1 MKNKRIINPSHGCS
15 ENYTGP
21 IQLWLV
27 SKFIPIRNSKKCDS
41 NFGNLTWNFSKKWS
55 FFGKKFWTDQTSVGC
70 FQSLYPQI
78 MKNSNF
84 ELEFCF
90 FFLHVAQ
97 KFNYSFS
104 LLFGKK
110 LLQGTKFETNHM
122 WSNYTEGLP
131 PKLIILSPG
140 GSSAQERNKTGN
152 NFQFSHNSEF
162 SQGPQCRKP
171 DAEPTRD
178 IEHPVGNLVDRTS
191 VRRNLTR

>member
-1 MKNKRIINPSHGCS
+1 MFRKLYRS
-15 ENYTGP
+15 
-21 IQLWLV
+21 
-27 SKFIPIRNSKKCDS
+27 NSVTVGFKVYS
-41 NFGNLTWNFSKKWS
+41 GNFSKKNH
-55 FFGKKFWTDQTSVGC
+55 FLEKR
-70 FQSLYPQI
+70 
-78 MKNSNF
+78 F
-84 ELEFCF
+84 ELIKRQLVVFRFLVDLKLFSSKIQF
-90 FFLHVAQ
+90 FILT
-97 KFNYSFS
+97 SFW
-104 LLFGKK
+104 KK

-178 IEHPVGNLVDRTS
+178 IGHPVWNLVDQTS

>member
-1 MKNKRIINPSHGCS
+1 MVGFKVYSDKKFEKMHFKFWKSNLKFFKKMIIFWKKVLNRSNVS
-15 ENYTGP
+15 
-21 IQLWLV
+21 WLF
-27 SKFIPIRNSKKCDS
+27 SDFIPS
-41 NFGNLTWNFSKKWS
+41 NYEKFEGTWSAWNF
-55 FFGKKFWTDQTSVGC
+55 F
-70 FQSLYPQI
+70 P
-78 MKNSNF
+78 
-84 ELEFCF
+84 
-90 FFLHVAQ
+90 Q
-97 KFNYSFS
+97 KFNFLFS

-191 VRRNLTR
+191 VRRNLTP